1 MYLEFWLPSAGLGV
15 TEEGD
20 ECGSEC
26 VLLVVVL
33 RAVTV
38 GQLDQAVVV
47 RQPGVRFPETPRPEE
62 ADILH
67 FTSILMRYFGEAVF

>member
-1 MYLEFWLPSAGLGV
+1 MGGGVYLEFWLSSASLRV

-20 ECGSEC
+20 KCGSER
-26 VLLVVVL
+26 VLFVVVL

-47 RQPGVRFPETPRPEE
+47 RQPGVRFTETPRAEE
-62 ADILH
+62 AVI
-67 FTSILMRYFGEAVF
+67 T

>member
-1 MYLEFWLPSAGLGV
+1 MEERGGEGRGEADLELGVSGSGLGV

-20 ECGSEC
+20 ERGAQR

-33 RAVTV
+33 GAVAV

-47 RQPGVRFPETPRPEE
+47 GQVRVRLPQTPRAEE
-62 ADILH
+62 E
-67 FTSILMRYFGEAVF
+67 T